1 MIRIHASAC
10 ATRAIVFLLIASGGG
25 CHSSD
30 ATAPR
35 EVRIPATL
43 AIYAGDDQ
51 SSVAGSAVPIAP
63 AVQVTDSSGLPVQ
76 SVTVHFRTAMY
87 SGSLT
92 DSVRT
97 TDANGIATVG
107 SWTLGDALGMNR
119 LWASV
124 NGLPDVEFNARS
136 TSGPAVSLEIVSGD
150 GQTGLVGSIIDGIGF
165 LLEDAGGRPVS
176 IPTQA
181 TLEVTR
187 GEGIIGSA
195 VATTAADGTLRLPRW
210 TLGSIGGINEVRVNV
225 AGVQPVTVSA
235 TAVGFALRDVVA
247 GGEHGCGLSA
257 GGLAYCWGANDA
269 GQLGDGSTA
278 SSPKP
283 IAVSGTNEYI
293 ALAAGDRHTCG
304 LLVDHSV
311 VCWGANESGQLG
323 NGTTASS
330 STPVEVASSESF
342 DVIGAG
348 GAHSCAISSGT
359 EARVFCWGSNA
370 SGELGDGTL
379 TASSSPI
386 PVLSVGNVVGVTGG
400 ALAAGASATCAL
412 VSNGYDFV
420 HLATCWGRMHHPDGS
435 STVTL
440 TPTVFS
446 SVLNLYSIAAGGE
459 HFCGVEADLP
469 GYTLGG
475 AIYCW
480 GTGALGA
487 GSGSPSDVPLKAM
500 DRVGTE
506 DRMGVLA
513 LGGAHSCAAWRSHGA
528 QCWGSNAAGQ
538 LGSGTRDDRGTAG
551 AVIAEP
557 PAPGGVS
564 FSRNAFRTI
573 AAGSAHSCGVGF
585 SGLPLVGPVLC
596 WGSNESGQLANGT
609 TTARLYPTPITPPDP
624 RDP

>member
-1 MIRIHASAC
+1 VVHLHTRAPAS
-10 ATRAIVFLLIASGGG
+10 RAIVFLLIASGFG
-25 CHSSD
+25 CRSSD
-30 ATAPR
+30 STSPR
-35 EVRIPATL
+35 EVRIPTTL

-51 SSVAGSAVPIAP
+51 SAVAGSAVPIAP
-63 AVQVTDSSGLPVQ
+63 AVQVTDSSGLPVR
-76 SVTVHFRTAMY
+76 SVTVHFRTALY

-97 TDANGIATVG
+97 TDADGIATVG
-107 SWTLGDALGMNR
+107 SWTLGDALGKNR

-124 NGLPDVEFNARS
+124 NGLPEVEFNATS
-136 TSGPAVSLEIVSGD
+136 TSGPAASLEIVSGD
-150 GQTGLVGSIIDGIGF
+150 GQTALVGSIIDGIGF
-165 LLEDAGGRPVS
+165 LLRDAGGRPVS
-176 IPTQA
+176 IPTHA
-181 TLEVTR
+181 TFEVTL
-187 GEGIIGSA
+187 GAGITGSA
-195 VATTAADGTLRLPRW
+195 DATSAPDGTLELPRW
-210 TLGSIGGINEVRVNV
+210 TLGSIGGVNEVRVSV

-247 GGEHGCGLSA
+247 GGEHSCGLSA
-257 GGLAYCWGANDA
+257 EGLAYCWGANDA
-269 GQLGDGSTA
+269 GQLGDGGSA

-283 IAVSGTNEYI
+283 VAVSGAHKYL

-304 LLVDHSV
+304 LRLDHSV
-311 VCWGANESGQLG
+311 LCWGANESGQLG
-323 NGTTASS
+323 NGATASS
-330 STPVEVASSESF
+330 SAPVEVASNESF
-342 DVIGAG
+342 DVLAAG

-359 EARVFCWGSNA
+359 EARVFCWGSNE

-379 TASSSPI
+379 TASSTPT
-386 PVLSVGNVVGVTGG
+386 PVLTVGNVVGATGG

-420 HLATCWGRMHHPDGS
+420 HFATCWGRMHHPDGS

-459 HFCGVEADLP
+459 RFCGVEADLP

-480 GTGALGA
+480 GMGALGA

-528 QCWGSNAAGQ
+528 QCWGSNASGQ
-538 LGSGTRDDRGTAG
+538 LGSGTTDDRGAAG
-551 AVIAEP
+551 AVVAEP
-557 PAPGGVS
+557 PPPGGVAL
-564 FSRNAFRTI
+564 SRNAFRTI
-573 AAGSAHSCGVGF
+573 TAGSAHTCGVAF

-596 WGSNESGQLANGT
+596 WGDNESGQLADGT
-609 TTARLYPTPITPPDP
+609 TTARLYPTPITPPDAE
-624 RDP
+624 DH